1 MVNNPPPFGAV
12 NAAGNSALL
21 LVVTP
26 FEENAKRVES
36 HLRNAGHK
44 MRAVWIAELAEL
56 EQHLQKSQPD
66 LLLASDHSS
75 SVPLRNI
82 IESCRRFA
90 PSLPILVLAPRLGA
104 EGTLAAVAAGA
115 SDLVADGDAESLA
128 HLERVY
134 VRELLAYRN
143 LRELARTH
151 ALLTDYEARYAKL
164 VAGTGDAVAHIYEGI
179 ISQVNPAFATLLGY
193 EDVEALAGMPLMDV
207 VAPDSQ
213 ASAREHLKQLNSGRA
228 DGKLMDC
235 ALLCRNGG
243 TAAVSAQMTRG
254 EAEGERFVE
263 MLIRAT
269 AAQPRPSSAPSGRM
283 DFYADLEAPSEIGQ
297 PRAALFFVLDQF
309 GGLEERI
316 GCLDAEL
323 VAVQTGELLRKLMQP
338 GDSLYRF
345 STQEFAALMSRPDA
359 LEFEKLA
366 ENWVREV
373 GATVFSARD
382 HDAQITL
389 SITLYPLGG
398 SETTT
403 QICRDLIREAR
414 QLSTMGGN
422 RFALLGSTARANA
435 EEREIQRKS
444 DAIRKALEENR
455 FKLAYQTIASLEGDI
470 RQHFDVLLRM
480 IDEEGAEL
488 HARDFLPAAE
498 KAGLMRSIDRWV
510 VSRAIKVLANR
521 ETRKD
526 SSMLFLKL
534 SEETLK
540 DAEGFVA
547 WFLETLK
554 GRRLGEDELCF
565 EMAEVVLQN
574 HIRKAK
580 LLTKLLRDTGAS
592 VAIEHFGIGSSSAQL
607 IEHLPINFLKF
618 HRRYTHDFTD
628 KEIQRKMSDL
638 MEMAKQRQ
646 IKTIVSHVEDA
657 NVMARMWQMGVNY
670 IQGYHIQEPEVVLIT

>member
-1 MVNNPPPFGAV
+1 MVNNPPPFGAA

-44 MRAVWIAELAEL
+44 MRAVWIAELADL

-66 LLLASDHSS
+66 LLLASDHSN

-82 IESCRRFA
+82 IESCRRFT
-90 PSLPILVLAPRLGA
+90 PTLPILVLTSRLTGEGA
-104 EGTLAAVAAGA
+104 LAAVAAGA
-115 SDLVADGDAESLA
+115 RDLVADGDAESLE
-128 HLERVY
+128 HLESVY
-134 VRELLAYRN
+134 VREVLAYRN
-143 LRELARTH
+143 LRELARTRS
-151 ALLTDYEARYAKL
+151 LLADYESRYAQL
-164 VAGTGDAVAHIYEGI
+164 IAGTGDAVAHIYEGI
-179 ISQVNPAFATLLGY
+179 ISQANPAFASLLGY

-213 ASAREHLKQLNSGRA
+213 ASVRDHLKQLNSGRA
-228 DGKLMDC
+228 DGKHMDC
-235 ALLCRNGG
+235 VLLCRNGRM
-243 TAAVSAQMTRG
+243 AEVSAQMTRG

-263 MLIRAT
+263 MLIRAA
-269 AAQPRPSSAPSGRM
+269 AAQPAPTSAPSGRI
-283 DFYADLEAPSEIGQ
+283 DFYAALETPSEIGQ

-309 GGLEERI
+309 AALEDRI
-316 GCLDAEL
+316 GWLDAEH
-323 VAVQTGELLRKLMQP
+323 VVVQTGDLLRKLMQP

-366 ENWVREV
+366 ENCIREV
-373 GATVFSARD
+373 GVTVFSARD

-398 SETTT
+398 AETTA
-403 QICRDLIREAR
+403 QVSNDLIREAR
-414 QLSTMGGN
+414 QLSSKGGN

-435 EEREIQRKS
+435 EEREDQHKA
-444 DAIRKALEENR
+444 DAIRKAIEENR
-455 FKLAYQTIASLEGDI
+455 FKLAYQTIASLEGDS

-480 IDEEGAEL
+480 INEEGVEL

-510 VSRAIKVLANR
+510 VGRALKMLVNR
-521 ETRKD
+521 EARTDK
-526 SSMLFLKL
+526 SMLFIKL

-540 DAEGFVA
+540 DAEGFVT
-547 WFLETLK
+547 WFHEMLK

-565 EMAEVVLQN
+565 ELAEVVLQN

-580 LLTKLLRDTGAS
+580 LLTKVLRDTGAS
-592 VAIEHFGIGSSSAQL
+592 VAIEHFGIGSSSTQL
-607 IEHLPINFLKF
+607 IEHLPVNFLKF
-618 HRRYTHDFTD
+618 HRRYTQDFAD
-628 KEIQRKMSDL
+628 KDIQRKMSEL
-638 MEMAKQRQ
+638 MEMAKQRR

-670 IQGYHIQEPEVVLIT
+670 IQGYHIQEPEVVMIT